1 MNQENFDYLKN
12 QVKFTGFGEGLEG
25 QLKEKI
31 QGQHPEFTLQHSAE
45 YGQDKVNVTLHFRK
59 SDEKDMYFFNKYDMS
74 LKKSEAGEEMKQTF
88 YVGKDNTFT
97 FKEAYNLMDG
107 RAVNKDL
114 VNKQEEKY
122 NSWVQLDRNDADE
135 KGNFKVKHFHENYGY
150 DLEAVLSKHKIKELG
165 DDTDKGRLIDSL
177 KKGNKQSVT
186 FIKEGEEQKGF
197 VQANPQYKS
206 LKIFDGKGKEIRQN
220 ETRSE
225 KQDTKKS
232 AKQAEKPNDEDNPSA
247 GENKKQTRKRGIK
260 A

>member
-12 QVKFTGFGEGLEG
+12 QVKFTGFGEGLED

-31 QGQHPEFTLQHSAE
+31 KGQQPEFTLKHSAE
-45 YGQDKVNVTLHFRK
+45 YGQDKVNATLHFRK

-114 VNKQEEKY
+114 VNQQKEKY
-122 NSWVQLDRNDADE
+122 NSWVQLDKNDADE
-135 KGNFKVKHFHENYGY
+135 KGNFKMKHFHENYGY

-165 DDTDKGRLIDSL
+165 DNTDKERLTESL

-220 ETRSE
+220 EARSE

-232 AKQAEKPNDEDNPSA
+232 TKQAEKPNDDDNPSA
-247 GENKKQTRKRGIK
+247 GQNKKQTRKRGIK